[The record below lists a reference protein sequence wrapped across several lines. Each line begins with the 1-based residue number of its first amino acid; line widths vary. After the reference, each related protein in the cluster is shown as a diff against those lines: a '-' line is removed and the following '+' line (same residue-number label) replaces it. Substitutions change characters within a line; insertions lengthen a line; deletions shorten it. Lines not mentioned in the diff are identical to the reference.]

1 MGAMTRCAGLHCSR
15 AAVLA
20 GMARSCSE
28 MRVSDDKY
36 SDPID
41 ARKKAMD
48 YLARR
53 EHGRAELFA
62 KLEKAGF
69 DPDIAHAAV
78 DQLVEDGLQSD
89 TRFVEA
95 FVRSRIGQ
103 GKGPARIRAELR
115 EHGVRDGLIDE
126 GLVNAEQDWYS
137 LALEVRLKKFG
148 AGRPRDFKEK
158 ARQMRFLQ
166 SRGFDTDQIQA
177 AVSAEVE

>member
-1 MGAMTRCAGLHCSR
+1 MARCAGLHCSLS
-15 AAVLA
+15 AMLA
-20 GMARSCSE
+20 GKARSCSE
-28 MRVSDDKY
+28 MRVPDDKY
-36 SDPID
+36 SDPIE

-53 EHGRAELFA
+53 EHGRAELLA

-69 DPDIAHAAV
+69 DPDVALAAV
-78 DQLVEDGLQSD
+78 DQLVDDGLQSD
-89 TRFVEA
+89 SRFVEA

-115 EHGVRDGLIDE
+115 EHGVNDGLIGE
-126 GLVNAEQDWYS
+126 GLENAEQDWYA

-148 AGRPRDFKEK
+148 AGRPNDFKEK

-177 AVSAEVE
+177 AVSAGTE